1 MIPRGRQDCGSLEST
16 DPLNDPFSS
25 VPRGSKNGPSQKER
39 PVGRNE
45 FQACLHAQVAAH
57 GDGRTK
63 ETDNDADENQC
74 GVGHQIVL
82 HRQRKRHPADTLL

>member
-16 DPLNDPFSS
+16 DPLSDPFSS
-25 VPRGSKNGPSQKER
+25 VPRGSKNGPPLEGDDPLQTAYPQR
-39 PVGRNE
+39 
-45 FQACLHAQVAAH
+45 LHAQVAAH

-63 ETDNDADENQC
+63 ETDNDADKNQR